1 MSDVSTVRQE
11 LGRALKAA
19 RKEAGL
25 TQVQLAE
32 LVDLSDRTVRD
43 VEKGA
48 GGVSLGAALKIVDAL
63 GLHLEVR
70 R

>member
-11 LGRALKAA
+11 LGRALKDA

-48 GGVSLGAALKIVDAL
+48 GGVSLSAALKIVDAL

>member
-11 LGRALKAA
+11 LGRALKDA

-48 GGVSLGAALKIVDAL
+48 SGVSLGAALKIVDAL